1 MPDKVSIVATITM
14 TRQKCKCQYIPLVRL
29 ASLLSK
35 LNEGEGIEV
44 IVDTEKFN
52 VKSVEAL
59 AKAYRAKV
67 KEKSFEGPMVT
78 LLVYR

>member
-1 MPDKVSIVATITM
+1 MPDKVGIVATVTM
-14 TRQKCKCQYIPLVRL
+14 TRQKYKCQYIPLVRL

-35 LNEGEGIEV
+35 LDEGEGIEV

-59 AKAYRAKV
+59 AKAYQAKV
-67 KEKSFEGPMVT
+67 KKKSSEGPMVT